1 MQSSKLGMW
10 KGYHL
15 SIESQERG
23 TFSVENGI
31 QKGKGLDIGEEP
43 PCITLL
49 SSPPRGAE
57 QADVNFNFLIS
68 DMDHIL
74 NQTSLLNIYV
84 AFVMN
89 SNE

>member
-31 QKGKGLDIGEEP
+31 QKDKGLDLGEEP
-43 PCITLL
+43 PCIKLCWVARL
-49 SSPPRGAE
+49 GE
-57 QADVNFNFLIS
+57 QNRLMLI
-68 DMDHIL
+68 
-74 NQTSLLNIYV
+74 
-84 AFVMN
+84 
-89 SNE
+89 

>member
-1 MQSSKLGMW
+1 MVYRRVRGWTLG
-10 KGYHL
+10 KSL
-15 SIESQERG
+15 P
-23 TFSVENGI
+23 V
-31 QKGKGLDIGEEP
+31 
-43 PCITLL
+43 
-49 SSPPRGAE
+49 AE
-57 QADVNFNFLIS
+57 QADVNLNFLVS

>member
-1 MQSSKLGMW
+1 MVYKRVRRWTLG
-10 KGYHL
+10 KSL
-15 SIESQERG
+15 P
-23 TFSVENGI
+23 V
-31 QKGKGLDIGEEP
+31 
-43 PCITLL
+43 
-49 SSPPRGAE
+49 AE
-57 QADVNFNFLIS
+57 QADVNLNFLIS